1 MAVNEDAE
9 KRQAKADVQVNLD
22 KRKEYGAAYGAALN
36 LPTTSSSFKEPSGN
50 LLDNPP
56 FIFPGPLT
64 TIAVT
69 GEQYKPKRGYIRR
82 LNEFY
87 SRMGPE
93 AKSITGRRCNFQFQP
108 ETIVRSVSAQSTDTQ
123 FFFNQDPA
131 QLSVPIPGQSNY
143 NIVLMFNR
151 EAEVASG
158 KYTNNFGKMM
168 KSKNL
173 INRDSEL
180 DVNKFI
186 TGDYQQEWVCSI
198 GVLADIMV
206 LDGVIGQGIS
216 TETIKILNT
225 ISSTQAATTATDS
238 TATEEQ
244 KKQAQDILEKESQ
257 KVKYWTQDAATNPN
271 LGNTAFLVPT
281 PVRIML
287 SNMMM
292 VEGFILTSSVNFHKF
307 SKHYIPTQCRVDLT
321 VQALYIGFA
330 KNQTLLTQDTPLS
343 LTSGGS
349 GPDEVT
355 VKEKDANILKTTQ
368 EGINTFFNTLTAFDV
383 SGTLSTLK
391 SSIFTNTTGNFLGK
405 FLTSITDA
413 GETFY
418 DEYTSAN
425 GGEVTWFW
433 EAKIK
438 LSWNTVAAGS
448 VNQRQTG
455 VFNKPAGSTL
465 RNVTSS
471 DFAANGELA
480 DLTAWGTTSNPLIIE
495 SSGGIHKKIKNF
507 GRQDRWFVSDASGPD
522 TDATWIFT
530 APTSPT
536 YKRPFNE
543 ETFKLE
549 FELTISA
556 KRYGSDY
563 VSSQKFK
570 NNQIVRADG
579 SFLTNELK
587 ATI

>member
-1 MAVNEDAE
+1 MAANSDAE
-9 KRQAKADVQVNLD
+9 KRQAKADVATNIAAARVAAST
-22 KRKEYGAAYGAALN
+22 YGPQ
-36 LPTTSSSFKEPSGN
+36 LPTAGSSFKEPSGS
-50 LLDNPP
+50 LLDNPT

-64 TIAVT
+64 TIATT
-69 GEQYKPKRGYIRR
+69 GQKYKPKRGYIRR

-143 NIVLMFNR
+143 NITLMFNR

-158 KYTNNFGKMM
+158 KYTNNSGKLMQ
-168 KSKNL
+168 SKNL
-173 INRDSEL
+173 RDVGSEL
-180 DVNKFI
+180 NVNQFI

-216 TETIKILNT
+216 TETISILNT
-225 ISSTQAATTATDS
+225 ISSTQAAATATDS

-244 KKQAQDILEKESQ
+244 KKQAQDTLEKESQ

-292 VEGFILTSSVNFHKF
+292 IEGFILTSTVNFHKF

-330 KNQTLLTQDTPLS
+330 KNQTLLTQETPLS

-349 GPDEVT
+349 GPDEIA
-355 VKEKDANILKTTQ
+355 VKEKDANILKNTQ
-368 EGINTFFNTLTAFDV
+368 EGVDSFFNTLTAFDV

-391 SSIFTNTTGNFLGK
+391 SSIFTNTTGSFLGK

-438 LSWNTVAAGS
+438 LSWNTVANGS
-448 VNQRQTG
+448 VDQRQTG
-455 VFNKPAGSTL
+455 VFSKPAGSSL
-465 RNVTSS
+465 RDVTSA
-471 DFAANGELA
+471 DFAAGGELEN
-480 DLTAWGTTSNPLIIE
+480 LTTWGTPSSPLIIE
-495 SSGGIHKKIKNF
+495 SSGGIHKKIKGF
-507 GRQDRWFVSDASGPD
+507 GRADMWFVSTASGPD
-522 TDATWIFT
+522 TNATWTFT
-530 APTSPT
+530 TPTSPT

-549 FELTISA
+549 LELTISA

-563 VSSQKFK
+563 VSKQKFK
-570 NNQIVRADG
+570 DNQIVRADG
-579 SFLTNELK
+579 SFLTRELK